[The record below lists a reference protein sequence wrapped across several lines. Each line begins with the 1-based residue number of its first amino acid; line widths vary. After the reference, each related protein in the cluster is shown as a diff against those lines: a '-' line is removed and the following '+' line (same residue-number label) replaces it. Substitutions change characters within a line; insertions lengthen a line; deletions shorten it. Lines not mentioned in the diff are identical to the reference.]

1 MKSLCYDFVWYGF
14 TQWLLFQLKE
24 VEMNTQD
31 NLIAEEKPL
40 YFRAIYNSIGSLY
53 NSSRR
58 PELYYTIFCDVVVPQ
73 DRSARLMMENRAP
86 RCLMRA
92 YTIDQW
98 FLTLPF
104 LMIFGP
110 KLP

>member
-40 YFRAIYNSIGSLY
+40 YFRAIYISIGSLY

-86 RCLMRA
+86 RCLMRVHHRSVVLD
-92 YTIDQW
+92 I
-98 FLTLPF
+98 
-104 LMIFGP
+104 G
-110 KLP
+110 